1 MKRKKMKK
9 SNPNPKANKNILR
22 LAYVVAGVFVCMI
35 LYLGYF
41 LQFKSDSAIN
51 NAYNPRVDLLA
62 ERVVRGDIRSAD
74 GQVLARTVT
83 AEDGTERREY
93 PFGSLYAHVVGYTGN
108 GRTGIESLTNFYLL
122 TSHVNLVEQILNQF
136 SGTKNLGDDV
146 VTTLDS
152 TLQQTAYDLLGDRRG
167 AVVAMEPDTGKILA
181 MVSKPDYDPNTIAED
196 WSSLTADE
204 AGEARLLNRA
214 TQGLYAPGSTFKIL
228 TLLEYLRE
236 HPADYGEFH
245 FDCDGTY
252 EYGDYTIRCYHG
264 EAHGSQDLAQAFAN
278 SCNGAFAQIGLT
290 LDKDRFHQLALEL
303 LYNQE
308 LPLSLPYSQSSF
320 SMTAEADDWE
330 TLQTAIGQGK
340 TQTTPMHTLLI
351 TAAIANG
358 GTLMRPYLIDHL
370 ENAGGQE
377 VEKFMPSSY
386 GQLMTAEEAGRLTE
400 FMRGVVTEGTGS
412 AVRTDAYTVAGKTGS
427 AEFETGKET
436 HAWFTGFAPAEDPQI
451 AVVVLVE
458 EGGSGGRAAAPIAR
472 GIFDAYFS
480 GSQSGS

>member
-1 MKRKKMKK
+1 MKK

-167 AVVAMEPDTGKILA
+167 AVIAMEPDTGKIGHG
-181 MVSKPDYDPNTIAED
+181 V
-196 WSSLTADE
+196 E
-204 AGEARLLNRA
+204 AGL
-214 TQGLYAPGSTFKIL
+214 
-228 TLLEYLRE
+228 
-236 HPADYGEFH
+236 
-245 FDCDGTY
+245 
-252 EYGDYTIRCYHG
+252 
-264 EAHGSQDLAQAFAN
+264 
-278 SCNGAFAQIGLT
+278 
-290 LDKDRFHQLALEL
+290 
-303 LYNQE
+303 
-308 LPLSLPYSQSSF
+308 
-320 SMTAEADDWE
+320 
-330 TLQTAIGQGK
+330 
-340 TQTTPMHTLLI
+340 
-351 TAAIANG
+351 
-358 GTLMRPYLIDHL
+358 
-370 ENAGGQE
+370 
-377 VEKFMPSSY
+377 
-386 GQLMTAEEAGRLTE
+386 
-400 FMRGVVTEGTGS
+400 
-412 AVRTDAYTVAGKTGS
+412 
-427 AEFETGKET
+427 
-436 HAWFTGFAPAEDPQI
+436 
-451 AVVVLVE
+451 
-458 EGGSGGRAAAPIAR
+458 
-472 GIFDAYFS
+472 
-480 GSQSGS
+480 

>member
-1 MKRKKMKK
+1 MRR
-9 SNPNPKANKNILR
+9 SGPNPKANKNILR
-22 LAYVVAGVFVCMI
+22 LAYAVAGVFACLV

-41 LQFKSDSAIN
+41 LQFESDSVIN

-62 ERVVRGDIRSAD
+62 QRVVRGEILSAD

-93 PFGSLYAHVVGYTGN
+93 PGGSLYAHAVGYTGN

-122 TSHVNLVEQILNQF
+122 TSHVNLVEQVFNQF
-136 SGTKNLGDDV
+136 SGVKNLGDNV

-152 TLQQTAYDLLGDRRG
+152 RLQQAAWDLLGDRRG
-167 AVVAMEPDTGKILA
+167 AVAVMEPDTGKILA
-181 MVSKPDYDPNTIAED
+181 MVSKPDYDPNTIGED
-196 WSSLTADE
+196 WDRLTADE
-204 AGEARLLNRA
+204 GGEARLLNRA

-228 TLLEYLRE
+228 TLMEYLRE
-236 HPADYGEFH
+236 HPDDWQDFR

-252 EYGDYTIRCYHG
+252 ETGEYTIRCYHG
-264 EAHGSQDLAQAFAN
+264 EAHGSQDLAHAFAN
-278 SCNGAFAQIGLT
+278 SCNGAFAQIGET
-290 LDKDRFHQLALEL
+290 LDKDGLRQLAEQL
-303 LYNQE
+303 LYNRK

-320 SMTAEADDWE
+320 VMDSGADQWE
-330 TLQTAIGQGK
+330 TLQTAIGQGR

-351 TAAIANG
+351 TSAIANG

-377 VEKFMPSSY
+377 VKKFMPDSW
-386 GQLMTAEEAGRLTE
+386 GELMTAEEAGELME
-400 FMRGVVTEGTGS
+400 FMKLVVTEGTGS
-412 AVRTDAYTVAGKTGS
+412 ALVTDQYTAAGKTGS
-427 AEFETGKET
+427 AEFETGRET

-451 AVVVLVE
+451 AVTVLVE

-472 GIFDAYFS
+472 GIFDVYFS
-480 GSQSGS
+480 GQETGS

>member
-1 MKRKKMKK
+1 
-9 SNPNPKANKNILR
+9 
-22 LAYVVAGVFVCMI
+22 
-35 LYLGYF
+35 
-41 LQFKSDSAIN
+41 
-51 NAYNPRVDLLA
+51 
-62 ERVVRGDIRSAD
+62 
-74 GQVLARTVT
+74 
-83 AEDGTERREY
+83 
-93 PFGSLYAHVVGYTGN
+93 
-108 GRTGIESLTNFYLL
+108 
-122 TSHVNLVEQILNQF
+122 
-136 SGTKNLGDDV
+136 
-146 VTTLDS
+146 
-152 TLQQTAYDLLGDRRG
+152 
-167 AVVAMEPDTGKILA
+167 

>member
-1 MKRKKMKK
+1 MKK

-136 SGTKNLGDDV
+136 SGTKNQGDDV
-146 VTTLDS
+146 VTTLAS

-204 AGEARLLNRA
+204 AGEAKLLNRA

-290 LDKDRFHQLALEL
+290 LDKDRFHQLAQEL